1 MRIWGGREGVSGV
14 KTHSFV
20 FVMLQTCSGASD
32 ASVFESMILLDERE
46 KEHSP
51 KDELK
56 MEQPYMMA
64 NTVVSN
70 VQYSPVILHFFSVE
84 TFD

>member
-1 MRIWGGREGVSGV
+1 MGARGCLWLKHIL
-14 KTHSFV
+14 FV